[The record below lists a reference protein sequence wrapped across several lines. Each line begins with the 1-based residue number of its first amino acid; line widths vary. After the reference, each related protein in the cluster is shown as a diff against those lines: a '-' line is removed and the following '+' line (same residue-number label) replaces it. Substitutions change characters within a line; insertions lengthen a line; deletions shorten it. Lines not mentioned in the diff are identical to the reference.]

1 MKTTLINTWKEWGV
15 ICFTP
20 MVAIDF
26 EDKSFR
32 IAWIIFQCE
41 LSKKQNKMITEKVTI
56 EEVVNNNAYCPISI
70 DVFPNLM
77 GINLVSVD
85 SVEYT
90 KQEDGQLVSMTVN
103 FIPSND

>member
-1 MKTTLINTWKEWGV
+1 MKTTTK
-15 ICFTP
+15 
-20 MVAIDF
+20 
-26 EDKSFR
+26 
-32 IAWIIFQCE
+32 
-41 LSKKQNKMITEKVTI
+41 KVTI
-56 EEVVNNNAYCPISI
+56 EDAVMNDAYCPIPL

-103 FIPSND
+103 FIPSNDKSE

>member
-1 MKTTLINTWKEWGV
+1 METK
-15 ICFTP
+15 
-20 MVAIDF
+20 
-26 EDKSFR
+26 
-32 IAWIIFQCE
+32 
-41 LSKKQNKMITEKVTI
+41 KVTI
-56 EEVVNNNAYCPISI
+56 EDVVNNNAYCPIPV

-103 FIPSND
+103 FIPNNDKSE

>member
-1 MKTTLINTWKEWGV
+1 MN
-15 ICFTP
+15 
-20 MVAIDF
+20 D
-26 EDKSFR
+26 
-32 IAWIIFQCE
+32 
-41 LSKKQNKMITEKVTI
+41 
-56 EEVVNNNAYCPISI
+56 AYCPMPL

-103 FIPSND
+103 FIPNNDKSE